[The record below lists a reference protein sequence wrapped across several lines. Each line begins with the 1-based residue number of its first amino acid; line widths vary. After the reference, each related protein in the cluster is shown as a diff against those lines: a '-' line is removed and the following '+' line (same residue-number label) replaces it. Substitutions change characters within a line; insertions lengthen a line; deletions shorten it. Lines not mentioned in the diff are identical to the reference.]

1 MPSVFELYGY
11 KVFFW
16 SNENSEPIHVH
27 ISKGRPVP
35 NSTKVWL
42 TKRGGCILANNNS
55 KIPDK
60 DLNSIMETIA
70 SNYFYIISKWKE
82 TYQLDDVK
90 FYC

>member
-1 MPSVFELYGY
+1 MPSIFELYGY

-27 ISKGRPVP
+27 VSKGRPVP

-60 DLNSIMETIA
+60 DLNSIMETVA

>member
-1 MPSVFELYGY
+1 MPSIFELYGY

-42 TKRGGCILANNNS
+42 TKRGGCILANNNT

>member
-1 MPSVFELYGY
+1 MPSIFELYGY

-82 TYQLDDVK
+82 TCQLDDVK

>member
-1 MPSVFELYGY
+1 MPSIFELYGY

-60 DLNSIMETIA
+60 DLDSIMETIA

>member
-1 MPSVFELYGY
+1 MPSIFELYGY

-82 TYQLDDVK
+82 TYQLD
-90 FYC
+90 YC